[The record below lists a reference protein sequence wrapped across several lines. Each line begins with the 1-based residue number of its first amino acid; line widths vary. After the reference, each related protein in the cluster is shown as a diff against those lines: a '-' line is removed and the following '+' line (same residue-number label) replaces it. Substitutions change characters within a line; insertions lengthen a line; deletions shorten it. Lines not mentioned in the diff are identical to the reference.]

1 MIQKILKNIPC
12 SKLQKNKLYIM
23 YFSQINPL
31 QNSKFQNNTLH
42 NDKFQNNT
50 LQNEKFRNNT
60 LQNEKFQNNT
70 LQNEK
75 FQNNTLQNEKFQ
87 KYKIILTTLF
97 VTVCLGG
104 CGKASKEDDAFA
116 AFSDSVT
123 NFSNVLKEADTQ
135 LNGLDVTSEGAADQ
149 MLEILDNLD
158 NEFAQFAAL
167 SVPEDTQ
174 YQSIETLA
182 DEASQNMSDAVSHYH
197 AAFESEAYSA
207 YDADLAYQ
215 YYIRAMER
223 VEYIGH
229 LLSGNEIPENDH
241 VTVHEESN
249 DKEILDKILPDE
261 IE

>member
-42 NDKFQNNT
+42 ND
-50 LQNEKFRNNT
+50 
-60 LQNEKFQNNT
+60 
-70 LQNEK
+70 K

-135 LNGLDVTSEGAADQ
+135 LNGLDVDRK
-149 MLEILDNLD
+149 
-158 NEFAQFAAL
+158 
-167 SVPEDTQ
+167 SV
-174 YQSIETLA
+174 
-182 DEASQNMSDAVSHYH
+182 V
-197 AAFESEAYSA
+197 
-207 YDADLAYQ
+207 
-215 YYIRAMER
+215 
-223 VEYIGH
+223 
-229 LLSGNEIPENDH
+229 
-241 VTVHEESN
+241 
-249 DKEILDKILPDE
+249 
-261 IE
+261 

>member
-1 MIQKILKNIPC
+1 
-12 SKLQKNKLYIM
+12 M

-31 QNSKFQNNTLH
+31 QNSKFQNNTLY

-60 LQNEKFQNNT
+60 LHNDKFQNNT

-123 NFSNVLKEADTQ
+123 NFS
-135 LNGLDVTSEGAADQ
+135 
-149 MLEILDNLD
+149 
-158 NEFAQFAAL
+158 F
-167 SVPEDTQ
+167 
-174 YQSIETLA
+174 
-182 DEASQNMSDAVSHYH
+182 
-197 AAFESEAYSA
+197 
-207 YDADLAYQ
+207 
-215 YYIRAMER
+215 
-223 VEYIGH
+223 
-229 LLSGNEIPENDH
+229 LLQ
-241 VTVHEESN
+241 
-249 DKEILDKILPDE
+249 
-261 IE
+261 

>member
-31 QNSKFQNNTLH
+31 QNSKFRNNTLH
-42 NDKFQNNT
+42 ND
-50 LQNEKFRNNT
+50 
-60 LQNEKFQNNT
+60 KFQNNT

-215 YYIRAMER
+215 YYIR
-223 VEYIGH
+223 H

-249 DKEILDKILPDE
+249 DKEILEKILPDE